1 MPNSK
6 ETGTDPDP
14 VDDLKLSG
22 SDSVALK
29 DLLQKRLLEC
39 GWRKDIEEM
48 IRHTIEERGVANLSR
63 DQLAAEI
70 VPHARALV
78 PDVIKKEMLMR
89 VRAALESSLPPEK
102 N

>member
-1 MPNSK
+1 
-6 ETGTDPDP
+6 
-14 VDDLKLSG
+14 
-22 SDSVALK
+22 
-29 DLLQKRLLEC
+29 
-39 GWRKDIEEM
+39 M
-48 IRHTIEERGVANLSR
+48 IRHTIEERGVANLNR